1 MFRNQSNQKAT
12 QNKKFKTIC
21 RPLLQKV
28 AVVLYFVRNLNSFLN
43 LVEQSVIFL
52 QEYNFWFKVVSEFL
66 ENLILGEGD

>member
-21 RPLLQKV
+21 RLLLQKV

>member
-28 AVVLYFVRNLNSFLN
+28 AVVLYFVGNLNSFLN
-43 LVEQSVIFL
+43 FV
-52 QEYNFWFKVVSEFL
+52 
-66 ENLILGEGD
+66 